1 MSEQHIRMAAQ
12 MYEARDVVRLL
23 LGDTYHKRMAE
34 LGVIIASVV
43 ARDGIGEI
51 ESAIK
56 LCQQIEEPFVRL
68 SVLAAAVELA
78 EPKP

>member
-1 MSEQHIRMAAQ
+1 MREEHIRMAAQ
-12 MYEARDVVRLL
+12 MYEARDVVRHF

-34 LGVIIASVV
+34 LGEIIANV
-43 ARDGIGEI
+43 AVRDGIGSI

-68 SVLAAAVELA
+68 SVLAAVVELE
-78 EPKP
+78 EPNP